1 MVAIRPETEIDRTQ
15 AALAA
20 CGLALPLHR
29 GDVELAIGGQAAAS
43 PVGQRLLV
51 VLVNELARMKGV
63 VRRVH
68 VVGLAGE
75 PTLPG
80 VPVRDP
86 DLATG
91 LAALVD
97 GLNDDTSPV
106 RAELALVRSPDP
118 AARIRIGDAP
128 GDGLL
133 VAADG
138 WRALLGRYAADADWH
153 APAPYGA
160 ALAAALAAAET
171 YKLLLAANGGADP
184 LHHCIT
190 DLAFSAYNYGIDGHA
205 APGPALTTLKI
216 DDVAVA
222 GCGAGGS
229 AALYVLAMQP
239 GLSGEIALIEP
250 GAHKLSNLNRY
261 LMTAAS
267 DVHQRRHKL
276 GSAVDH
282 LATFAPRLELG
293 VLARP
298 WEQLDAHPWGLVLST
313 VDTIEARWSIQA
325 RAQVGA
331 SILDGAVS
339 GLLYGVLRV
348 APGGWCLEC
357 KHPYDPHLATKQRA
371 ARWGQSVETIR
382 DWMQADAIV
391 TASMI
396 ATLARTQNRAPADF
410 AELEGTPFGDAPRL
424 TECGATPL
432 RTDVPSQAPV
442 LPVATTPVG
451 VILAAEIAKHFAAP
465 DARLSNWLAHDLG
478 PSPNRPWLKW
488 RPALPGCSAH

>member
-20 CGLALPLHR
+20 TGLALPLRR
-29 GDVELAIGGQAAAS
+29 GDVELAVAPEAAAS

-68 VVGLAGE
+68 LVGLASE
-75 PTLPG
+75 RTLPG
-80 VPVRDP
+80 VPVRDA
-86 DLATG
+86 DLASG
-91 LAALVD
+91 LAALVA
-97 GLNDDTSPV
+97 GLNVDASPV
-106 RAELALVRSPDP
+106 RAELVFARSSDP
-118 AARIRIGDAP
+118 AARIRIGDAA

-138 WRALLGRYAADADWH
+138 WRALLGHYAVDADWH

-171 YKLLLAANGGADP
+171 YKLLIAANGGADP
-184 LHHCIT
+184 LHRSVT
-190 DLAFSAYNYGIDGHA
+190 DLAFSAYNYGVDSHA
-205 APGPALTTLKI
+205 APGPALATLEI
-216 DDVAVA
+216 DDLAVA
-222 GCGAGGS
+222 GCGAGGT

-239 GLSGEIALIEP
+239 GLSGAVTLIEP
-250 GAHKLSNLNRY
+250 GQHKLSNLNRY
-261 LMTAAS
+261 LMTTAS
-267 DVHQRRHKL
+267 DVHERRHKL

-282 LATFAPRLELG
+282 LATFAPRLESR

-325 RAQVGA
+325 RARGGA

-348 APGGWCLEC
+348 AVGGWCLEC
-357 KHPYDPHLATKQRA
+357 KHPYDPDLAIKQRA
-371 ARWGQSVETIR
+371 ARWGQPEATVR
-382 DWMQADAIV
+382 GWMQTNAVV
-391 TASMI
+391 TAEMI

-410 AELEGTPFGDAPRL
+410 AELEGAPFVEVPRL

-442 LPVATTPVG
+442 LPIATTPVG
-451 VILAAEIAKHFAAP
+451 VILAAEIAKHFAVP

-478 PSPNRPWLKW
+478 PSLHRPWVKW
-488 RPALPGCSAH
+488 RPARVGCSAH